1 MKKTSW
7 SKKVLVAGIALA
19 VTFSGGLLAELPKA
33 SAATSDKSASTSAAA
48 TADKII
54 KLGEKY
60 MGTPYKFGAKAG
72 QTSNFDCSSFV
83 QYVYK
88 QNGITLKRASKDQAK
103 QGKFVDRKD
112 LQKGDLIFFGP
123 SKGSKRKGKVTH
135 VAIYAGDNKILHT
148 YGKPGVT
155 YSKLEGNWSKRY
167 VTARRVL

>member
-1 MKKTSW
+1 MKKISW
-7 SKKVLVAGIALA
+7 TKKILTAGIALT

-33 SAATSDKSASTSAAA
+33 NAAAPNKSVSTSAAT
-48 TADKII
+48 TADQII
-54 KLGEKY
+54 KFGETY

-88 QNGITLKRASKDQAK
+88 QHGITLKRASRDQAK
-103 QGKFVDRKD
+103 QGKYVAKKD
-112 LQKGDLIFFGP
+112 LQKGDLIFFTSPGR
-123 SKGSKRKGKVTH
+123 SGIGH

-155 YSKLEGNWSKRY
+155 YSKLEGNWAKRY